1 MVTRQQVTSSS
12 ISNSRWIM
20 SAIEQQAAGSSLQGI
35 NDGW

>member
-20 SAIEQQAAGSSLQGI
+20 SAIEQQAAAAAYLASFRPV
-35 NDGW
+35 